1 MAMAFQAGT
10 RAGSFILAALLG
22 IALSACNHDQ
32 SNSAITSSASSATS
46 AAASPTIAGTPNTSV
61 AAGTACSF
69 QPTVSSAGGGALTF
83 SIQNMPSW
91 ATFSKT
97 NGLLSGTHLWRVP

>member
-1 MAMAFQAGT
+1 MAIAFKADA
-10 RAGSFILAALLG
+10 RAGSFILAALLS
-22 IALSACNHDQ
+22 IALSACNQGQ
-32 SNSAITSSASSATS
+32 SNSVSTTSDASSTTAG
-46 AAASPTIAGTPNTSV
+46 APPTIAGTPNTSV